1 MPHDTA
7 SDNSAGSDHRELIRD
22 LMQEG
27 AIMDV
32 EQCEFGQERL
42 SIRFDLLTTTKAIQ
56 LFIRYRVIDKPALL
70 ASFKNTVK

>member
-7 SDNSAGSDHRELIRD
+7 SDNSAGSDCRELIRD

-42 SIRFDLLTTTKAIQ
+42 AIRFDLLTTPKAIQ
-56 LFIRYRVIDKPALL
+56 LFIRYRTIDKPALL
-70 ASFKNTVK
+70 SSFKNTVK